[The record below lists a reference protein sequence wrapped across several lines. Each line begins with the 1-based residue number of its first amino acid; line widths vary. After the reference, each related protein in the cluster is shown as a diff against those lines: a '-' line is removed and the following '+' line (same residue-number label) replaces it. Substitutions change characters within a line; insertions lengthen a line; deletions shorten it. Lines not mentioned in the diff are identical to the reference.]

1 MEIKRLDCTKLQCPK
16 PVIMTKKEL
25 ESMGE
30 GVVEVK
36 VDNTTAKENLL
47 KLAASKGLAVDI
59 EQNGSD
65 YKVKIIKGEGEILKE
80 EKTIKKPS
88 KISSGEEVVLITSEF
103 LGKGND
109 DLGKILMKGFI
120 YTLSETMPYPSK
132 IMLINSAAKLSS
144 ENIETAENL
153 KKLEENG
160 VKIMT
165 CGTCLDFYNLK
176 ESLKAGIVANMY
188 DIVEALKETENK
200 IIV

>member
-1 MEIKRLDCTKLQCPK
+1 MDIKRLDCTKLQCPQ

-65 YKVKIIKGEGEILKE
+65 YKVKIIKGDGELPKE
-80 EKTIKKPS
+80 EKIEKESS
-88 KISSGEEVVLITSEF
+88 KVSSGKEVVLITSEF

-120 YTLSETMPYPSK
+120 YTLSETVPYPSK

-144 ENIETAENL
+144 ENPETAENL

>member
-1 MEIKRLDCTKLQCPK
+1 MDIKRLDCTKLQCPQ

-36 VDNTTAKENLL
+36 VDNITAKENLL

-65 YKVKIIKGEGEILKE
+65 YKIKIIKGDGEVPKE
-80 EKTIKKPS
+80 EKVVKESS
-88 KISSGEEVVLITSEF
+88 KVSSGEEVVLITSEF

-120 YTLSETMPYPSK
+120 YTLSETVPYPSK

-144 ENIETAENL
+144 ENPETAENL

-176 ESLKAGIVANMY
+176 ESLKAGTVANMY

>member
-1 MEIKRLDCTKLQCPK
+1 MEIKKLDCTKLQCPQ

-65 YKVKIIKGEGEILKE
+65 YKVKIIKGEGEIPKE

-176 ESLKAGIVANMY
+176 ENLKTGTVANMY